1 MPAGCVNQAERSQ
14 LPLAASCAAARL
26 LPTLW
31 GQFRAEQQ
39 ELGSVRFYPNT
50 SSLSKA
56 TKYWVS
62 RRAPAPRGA
71 GATARPCGRCG
82 VATGV
87 ALGTGLHGGDVVA
100 AVPARRCPAL
110 HGPAAACTWAFL
122 ARCLHVLCVRAQ
134 KALCWVGTVGTGG
147 CCLSEASSWGLRG
160 AGVLQL
166 GVGTDTQHIRDLEQ
180 VLPKGRVSVGNFISS
195 LARWRSEMQEPE
207 KTSYSVHQK
216 VQIRSGPAQLLR
228 DRRSVWW
235 RGSHLIAVL

>member
-1 MPAGCVNQAERSQ
+1 MLGPRHGRVADVGWPQGWHWAQGCTAGTWWQRCLPGAALPCTGLQQPARGLSSHDACTCCVCGHRKLCAGCPGEA
-14 LPLAASCAAARL
+14 LP
-26 LPTLW
+26 
-31 GQFRAEQQ
+31 
-39 ELGSVRFYPNT
+39 
-50 SSLSKA
+50 
-56 TKYWVS
+56 
-62 RRAPAPRGA
+62 
-71 GATARPCGRCG
+71 
-82 VATGV
+82 
-87 ALGTGLHGGDVVA
+87 
-100 AVPARRCPAL
+100 
-110 HGPAAACTWAFL
+110 
-122 ARCLHVLCVRAQ
+122 
-134 KALCWVGTVGTGG
+134 VGTGG

-216 VQIRSGPAQLLR
+216 VQIRRGPAQLLR